1 MRKVKFQY
9 EHVVREI
16 NAERWQICSN
26 TCPEV
31 PGCNFWQF
39 DSQSKKCKLID
50 DYFDIG
56 SSATH
61 LLGQSKSRM
70 NSFFYQKST
79 VFSHMQC
86 EDFVNMILDLD

>member
-61 LLGQSKSRM
+61 LLGQSKSRIVVFQ
-70 NSFFYQKST
+70 NTLSVLLTFY
-79 VFSHMQC
+79 MC
-86 EDFVNMILDLD
+86 